1 MDSLNVEAINEAKL
15 AKLLP
20 LLKEYNSLLPVLQA
34 ESAGA
39 EVILRWIA
47 NSVEFK
53 LKSEALKS
61 TKAKLS
67 EVLNT
72 NSYTAPKCS

>member
-1 MDSLNVEAINEAKL
+1 MDSLNVEAISEAKL

-34 ESAGA
+34 EAAGA
-39 EVILRWIA
+39 EVILRQIA

-53 LKSEALKS
+53 LKNEALKS
-61 TKAKLS
+61 ARAKLT
-67 EVLNT
+67 EVLDIN
-72 NSYTAPKCS
+72 